1 MAKKLRYG
9 LIGCGVYKHLTSYAR
24 YPDEVELFGVYDF
37 DMAKAKA
44 AAKQFNV
51 PHVFTSYEEMLAE
64 ERLDVVSVV
73 TPNAQHAPITIA
85 VLRAG
90 KHVHVE
96 KPIALNAAEA
106 QAIVKAKNASG
117 KKVMV
122 ALNNRF
128 TEVSQFARRYI
139 GEGHLGEIYHA
150 RCGWRRRRGIPGLG
164 GWFTTKSLSGGGP
177 VIDLG
182 VHFFDLTLFFM
193 GYPAPVAVSA
203 ATYCKFG
210 PTPASKK
217 TRGKGTFA
225 VADPK
230 GAMDVEDFAAGFA
243 RFDNGASVAFE
254 FSWASNIE
262 KEVNYFELLGA
273 KAGMSMYNGELK
285 IFSEASGELVDILP
299 HVKNTTGW
307 GENETRH
314 FIDCIKKDRAPL
326 APPEEAV
333 KMMQII
339 DAIYASAET
348 GREAVIEKA
357 MAVVGGRKK

>member
-9 LIGCGVYKHLTSYAR
+9 LIGCGGCGVYKHLTSYAK
-24 YPDEVELFGVYDF
+24 YTDDVELFGVYDF
-37 DMAKAKA
+37 DANKAKA

-51 PHVFTSYEEMLAE
+51 PRVFSSYQELLAE
-64 ERLDVVSVV
+64 QDLDVVSVV
-73 TPNAQHAPITIA
+73 TPNAMHAPLTIA
-85 VLRAG
+85 ALQAG

-96 KPIALNAAEA
+96 KPIALNATEA
-106 QAIVKAKNASG
+106 QAIVDAKKASG
-117 KKVMV
+117 KQVMV

-128 TEVSQFARRYI
+128 TEVSQFARRFI
-139 GEGHLGEIYHA
+139 ESGQLGEVYHA

-164 GWFTTKSLSGGGP
+164 GWFTTKALSGGGP

-203 ATYCKFG
+203 STYCKFG
-210 PTPASKK
+210 PTPESKK

-230 GAMDVEDFAAGFA
+230 GTMDVEDFAAGFA
-243 RFDNGASVAFE
+243 KFDNGASVAFE

-262 KEVNYFELLGA
+262 KEVNYFELLGT

-285 IFSEASGELVDILP
+285 IFSENSGELVDILP

-314 FIDCIKKDRAPL
+314 FIDCLKKNKEPL

-348 GREAVIEKA
+348 GREVVITPTVAV
-357 MAVVGGRKK
+357 

>member
-9 LIGCGVYKHLTSYAR
+9 LIGCGGCGVGKHLASYAL
-24 YPDEVELFGVYDF
+24 YPEDVELCGVYDF
-37 DMAKAKA
+37 DLKKAKA
-44 AAKQFNV
+44 AAAQFKV
-51 PHVFTSYEEMLAE
+51 PHIYDSYEALLAE
-64 ERLDVVSVV
+64 EKIDVVSVV
-73 TPNAQHAPITIA
+73 TPNALHAPITIA
-85 VLRAG
+85 ALRAG

-96 KPIALNAAEA
+96 KPIAMNAAEA
-106 QAIVKAKNASG
+106 QAIVDAKNAAG

-128 TEVSQFARRYI
+128 TEVSQFARQFI
-139 GEGHLGEIYHA
+139 ADGNLGEIYHA

-210 PTPASKK
+210 PTPESKK
-217 TRGKGTFA
+217 SRGQGTFA

-262 KEVNYFELLGA
+262 KEVNYFELLGTR
-273 KAGMSMYNGELK
+273 AGMSMYNGELK
-285 IFSEASGELVDILP
+285 IFSEIAGQLTDITP
-299 HVKNTTGW
+299 HVKNTTSW
-307 GENETRH
+307 GANETRH
-314 FIDCIKKDRAPL
+314 FIDCLKKNKEPI
-326 APPEEAV
+326 APPEEAL

-339 DAIYASAET
+339 DAIYASSES
-348 GREAVIEKA
+348 GREVVIESA
-357 MAVVGGRKK
+357 LVTV